1 MTPSTESLTAVCL
14 RSRPRRLGSHHY
26 ATTVNPYGVRG
37 HRRSDDAGDRHR
49 GAVLIT
55 SRSTWLRASDHA
67 SSPSCPSALP
77 RSAEKDPAPQPPT
90 RRGFVQPE
98 GRSCCPSRARPCG
111 RPVRP
116 VRPTTGSR
124 CSTPLP
130 APPSKAVAMT
140 LPLSPTTTSAPLPA
154 GTTRGSPR
162 DDSNDGRDERA
173 CVGSATIRHRAR
185 RHAYAHGSES
195 STCMR

>member
-1 MTPSTESLTAVCL
+1 
-14 RSRPRRLGSHHY
+14 
-26 ATTVNPYGVRG
+26 
-37 HRRSDDAGDRHR
+37 
-49 GAVLIT
+49 
-55 SRSTWLRASDHA
+55 
-67 SSPSCPSALP
+67 
-77 RSAEKDPAPQPPT
+77 
-90 RRGFVQPE
+90 
-98 GRSCCPSRARPCG
+98 
-111 RPVRP
+111 
-116 VRPTTGSR
+116 
-124 CSTPLP
+124 
-130 APPSKAVAMT
+130 VAMT